1 MGCKSCKY
9 LGNQNNKNKII
20 KINKRVNDESE
31 SIIIKE
37 DFSNQPDKNESN
49 KPMTINEIK
58 NFKHI
63 EPMSEKEIKDLYS
76 NQPSMCK
83 INFQKEIDGQLIK
96 SSGTGFFCEINDD
109 NIPFKKALF
118 TNNHILNKE
127 SIKIN
132 KEIEFECM
140 GKINKIQ
147 ISENRKIFTSESL
160 DYTCIEIFNTETI
173 YNHNCFRIDKAVL
186 NNKNNLIGTE
196 ILILQYPRSKE
207 LSFAK
212 GEILNIEED
221 DGEDKILH
229 NASTQYG
236 SSGSPLIKRYNNNLI
251 LGIHFGKKK
260 EKNENGIII
269 NVATPFDIII
279 KNIISQIKSI
289 NIEIIDSCYICKI
302 YSGLNKKFTDL
313 GILIK
318 IPFSNS
324 NKILS
329 GVLTRYFI
337 EDNILNQINTINIKE
352 NEKIEKIK
360 LNDNFK
366 YSDLFLDA
374 TFIEIN
380 NSKYDFIEI
389 NEGDIVCKNPLLIKY
404 SYSNDLINYDEVE
417 IKEQWGVNILYK
429 DLKTIFDVND
439 YLLDYDSS
447 YSKLAL
453 LFDEKIIGIHK
464 QNDHP
469 YDKSVNISIIS
480 KAIKLNFENNYKQI
494 KKRGNPLSKSHAE
507 ELKKIGLEE
516 SKIPNIFIS
525 PPSIIVTPIWFLR
538 TKYAWY
544 WTPTKPDNND
554 ITKSNWMIIY
564 PNNSLKVI
572 GGGWDGIEPAP
583 NNINLIRWLE
593 KNCLEFII

>member
-1 MGCKSCKY
+1 MGC
-9 LGNQNNKNKII
+9 LENPETRNEVI

-37 DFSNQPDKNESN
+37 DFSNQPDKKESN
-49 KPMTINEIK
+49 EPMTINEIK

-83 INFQKEIDGQLIK
+83 INFQKEIDGQLINC
-96 SSGTGFFCEINDD
+96 SGTGFFCEINDN

-118 TNNHILNKE
+118 TNNHVLNKE

-147 ISENRKIFTSESL
+147 ISENRRIFSNEIL
-160 DYTCIEIFNTETI
+160 DYTCIEIFNTDI
-173 YNHNCFRIDKAVL
+173 INNNNCFRIDKAVL
-186 NNKNNLIGTE
+186 NNKKNLIGTE

-212 GEILNIEED
+212 GEILNIEEEED
-221 DGEDKILH
+221 EDKILH
-229 NASTQYG
+229 NASTKYG

-251 LGIHFGKKK
+251 LGIHYGKKK
-260 EKNENGIII
+260 EKNENGITI
-269 NVATPFDIII
+269 NIATPFDIII
-279 KNIISQIKSI
+279 KNIISQTKSI
-289 NIEIIDSCYICKI
+289 NIEIIDSSYICKI

-329 GVLTRYFI
+329 GILTRYFI
-337 EDNILNQINTINIKE
+337 EDNILNQINSINIKD
-352 NEKIEKIK
+352 NDIIEKIN
-360 LNDNFK
+360 LNNSFK
-366 YSDLFLDA
+366 YSDPFLDV

-389 NEGDIVCKNPLLIKY
+389 NEGDIPCKNPLLITY
-404 SYSNDLINYDEVE
+404 AYSNDSINYDEVE

-429 DLKTIFDVND
+429 DLKTIFDDND

-469 YDKSVNISIIS
+469 YDISVNISIIA
-480 KAIKLNFENNYKQI
+480 KAIKLNFENNFKQI
-494 KKRGNPLSKSHAE
+494 KQRGNPLSKSHVE
-507 ELKKIGLEE
+507 ELKKIGLVE
-516 SKIPNIFIS
+516 SKVIPNIFIS
-525 PPSIIVTPIWFLR
+525 PPSFFVTPIWFLR

-572 GGGWDGIEPAP
+572 GGGWDGIEPAI

-593 KNCLEFII
+593 KNGLKFII